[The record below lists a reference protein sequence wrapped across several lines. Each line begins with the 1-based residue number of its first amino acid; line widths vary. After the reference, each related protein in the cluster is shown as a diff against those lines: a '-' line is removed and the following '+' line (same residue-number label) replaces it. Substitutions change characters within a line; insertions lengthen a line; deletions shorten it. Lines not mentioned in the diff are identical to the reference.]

1 MLFRPNTIDEASIQA
16 QYLEGDKW
24 KKQTSMHKQVEP
36 QEKQRKRKKRRS
48 GMRRRLWKQHK
59 KKHLPSNNVKDV
71 IERDTL
77 RRIVGNCTLRSAPN
91 ISKEEE
97 ESIDI
102 SGC

>member
-1 MLFRPNTIDEASIQA
+1 
-16 QYLEGDKW
+16 
-24 KKQTSMHKQVEP
+24 
-36 QEKQRKRKKRRS
+36 
-48 GMRRRLWKQHK
+48 MRRRLWQQHK

-77 RRIVGNCTLRSAPN
+77 RRTVENCTLRNTPN
-91 ISKEEE
+91 IFRKKEE